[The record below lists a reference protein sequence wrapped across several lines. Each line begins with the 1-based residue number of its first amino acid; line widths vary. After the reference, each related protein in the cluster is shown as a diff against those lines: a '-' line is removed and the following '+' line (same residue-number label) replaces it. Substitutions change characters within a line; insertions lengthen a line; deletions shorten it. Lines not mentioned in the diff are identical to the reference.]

1 VIPVTDNNEIFL
13 VKQFRYPFGRVTT
26 EVPAGKL
33 NPGENHAE
41 CGRRELLEETGF
53 TCKEYIY
60 LGEMYPTPAYNT
72 EITHIYLARGLVSGN
87 SCPDEDEFL
96 DVVKMPLSEAVEHV
110 MDGSIKDGK
119 TQIAILKAAR
129 IIGL

>member
-1 VIPVTDNNEIFL
+1 
-13 VKQFRYPFGRVTT
+13 
-26 EVPAGKL
+26 
-33 NPGENHAE
+33 
-41 CGRRELLEETGF
+41 
-53 TCKEYIY
+53 
-60 LGEMYPTPAYNT
+60 
-72 EITHIYLARGLVSGN
+72 VSGN